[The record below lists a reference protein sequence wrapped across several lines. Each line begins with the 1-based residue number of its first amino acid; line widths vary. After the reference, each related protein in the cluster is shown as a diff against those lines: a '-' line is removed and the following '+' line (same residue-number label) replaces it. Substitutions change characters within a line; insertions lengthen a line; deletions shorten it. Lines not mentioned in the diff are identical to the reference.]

1 MNWSPKRRHLGGWR
15 MDKKLIDQLKEYIDI
30 NLSVAELHSPYFSK
44 DRMSSVKD
52 MVKEVEIEDFVE
64 KKQKPLFSQVLFQFI
79 DERELGD
86 VEVYKRA
93 RIDRRHFSKIRSNP
107 DYNVSKNTAI
117 ALALALELDRKDID
131 NLLESTGYILSD
143 SNVFDLVIQFFIEK
157 GIYDIDLVNESL
169 DYFKLK
175 PLIL

>member
-1 MNWSPKRRHLGGWR
+1 MNWSPKRRQLGGVT
-15 MDKKLIDQLKEYIDI
+15 MDKKLIAQLQEYIDI
-30 NLSVAELHSPYFSK
+30 NMNVVKLQSPYFSI
-44 DRMSSVKD
+44 DSMSSMKD
-52 MVKEVEIEDFVE
+52 MVKEVEIEDFVVN
-64 KKQKPLFSQVLFQFI
+64 KQKPLFSEVLFKFI
-79 DERELGD
+79 DDRQLDD
-86 VEVYKRA
+86 VYVYKRA

-117 ALALALELDRKDID
+117 ALALALELNKEDTDH
-131 NLLESTGYILSD
+131 LLESTGYVLSD

-157 GIYDIDLVNESL
+157 EIYDIDLVNESL

>member
-1 MNWSPKRRHLGGWR
+1 
-15 MDKKLIDQLKEYIDI
+15 MDIKFIAQLEKYIDD
-30 NLSVAELHSPYFSK
+30 NLHMHILHSPYFSIET
-44 DRMSSVKD
+44 RNEMTSI
-52 MVKEVEIEDFVE
+52 VKEREIEDFVIE
-64 KKQKPLFSQVLFQFI
+64 KQKPLFSEILFQFI
-79 DERELGD
+79 DDRELDD
-86 VEVYKRA
+86 VDVYKKA

-117 ALALALELDRKDID
+117 ALALALELDKIDTD
-131 NLLESTGYILSD
+131 NLLESTGYVLSD

-157 GIYDIDLVNESL
+157 EIYDINLVNESL

>member
-1 MNWSPKRRHLGGWR
+1 
-15 MDKKLIDQLKEYIDI
+15 MDVKLIDQLEKYINE
-30 NLSVAELHSPYFSK
+30 NLEMHILYSPYFSIK
-44 DRMSSVKD
+44 TRDKMSSI
-52 MVKEVEIEDFVE
+52 VKEREIEDFVIE
-64 KKQKPLFSQVLFQFI
+64 KQKPLFSQVLFKLI
-79 DERELGD
+79 DDRGLDD
-86 VEVYKRA
+86 VDVYKKA

-117 ALALALELDRKDID
+117 ALALALELDKINTD

-157 GIYDIDLVNESL
+157 EIYDINLVNESL